1 MSFPKD
7 IKFTDDHEWIKID
20 DNIVTIGITDFAQ
33 SELGDIIYVEFPDV
47 DTKFV
52 NKDSIGTLEA
62 VKTVADI
69 FAPLSGC
76 ITEINENLENNPELI
91 NESPYENGWI
101 IKMKINNKEDYEKLL
116 NAEEYEKLTK

>member
-20 DNIVTIGITDFAQ
+20 DNIVTVGITDFAQ

-47 DTKFV
+47 GTKFS

-69 FAPLSGC
+69 FAPLSGF
-76 ITEINENLENNPELI
+76 ITEINESLEDNPELI

-101 IKMKINNKEDYEKLL
+101 IKMKIEDIEDYGKLL
-116 NAEEYEKLTK
+116 NADEYKKLIK

>member
-1 MSFPKD
+1 MSFPND

-47 DTKFV
+47 GTKFS

-69 FAPLSGC
+69 FAPLSGF
-76 ITEINENLENNPELI
+76 ITEINESLEDNPELI

-101 IKMKINNKEDYEKLL
+101 IKMKIDNKEDYEKLL
-116 NAEEYEKLTK
+116 NAEEYEKITK

>member
-20 DNIVTIGITDFAQ
+20 NNIVTIGITDFAQ

-101 IKMKINNKEDYEKLL
+101 IKMKIEDIEDYGKLL
-116 NAEEYEKLTK
+116 NADEYKKLIK

>member
-47 DTKFV
+47 GTKFA
-52 NKDSIGTLEA
+52 NKDTIGTLEA

-69 FAPLSGC
+69 FAPLSGF
-76 ITEINENLENNPELI
+76 ITEINEALEDNPELI

-101 IKMKINNKEDYEKLL
+101 IKMKIDDKEDYDKLL
-116 NAEEYEKLTK
+116 NAEEYQKLTK

>member
-1 MSFPKD
+1 MTFPKD
-7 IKFTDDHEWIKID
+7 MKFTDDHEWIRID
-20 DNIVTIGITDFAQ
+20 NNIVTIGITDFAQ
-33 SELGDIIYVEFPDV
+33 LELGDIIYVEFPDV
-47 DTKFV
+47 KTKFT

-76 ITEINENLENNPELI
+76 ITEINEDLENNPELI

>member
-33 SELGDIIYVEFPDV
+33 SELGDIIYVEFPDIG
-47 DTKFV
+47 TKFD

-69 FAPLSGC
+69 FAPLSGF
-76 ITEINENLENNPELI
+76 ITEINESLEDNPELI

-101 IKMKINNKEDYEKLL
+101 IKMKIEDIEDYGKLL
-116 NAEEYEKLTK
+116 NADEYKKLTK